1 LIGGAACGHTPRQ
14 GQTLDRRALLLRAF
28 ELIGGERDDTPAA
41 ARSSLVACWPL
52 VTRRWAL
59 ATGFLILVTSFM
71 RSMTGYG
78 RATAVVENFTLTVQV
93 SSVNRK
99 TLDLTIALPEE
110 WESLEP
116 GIAELVRK
124 YASRGKVHVDIELT
138 GAKSSTEV
146 SWDEPA
152 AVAAL
157 ERLREFA
164 LRQGVDFRPSTDLL
178 WQIANSQRRSNEFP
192 TSDAAQAT
200 LSDTVANALSSFAA
214 MRAREGESLLV
225 DFIRR
230 AETLHRHVEAIA
242 QRAPQVPANY
252 REQLMKRL
260 REAGLELDLAD
271 ERVLR
276 EIALFADRC
285 DVSEEIT
292 RLRSHFEQFT
302 ALLKSDAEI
311 GRKAEFILQEI
322 GREVNTIGSKANDVT
337 IARAVI
343 ELKNELER
351 VREQIANVE

>member
-1 LIGGAACGHTPRQ
+1 
-14 GQTLDRRALLLRAF
+14 
-28 ELIGGERDDTPAA
+28 
-41 ARSSLVACWPL
+41 
-52 VTRRWAL
+52 
-59 ATGFLILVTSFM
+59 M

-78 RATAVVENFTLTVQV
+78 RSTSAVENFSLTVQV

-99 TLDLTIALPEE
+99 TLDLTIGLPEE
-110 WESLEP
+110 WESMEP
-116 GIAELVRK
+116 AIGECVRK
-124 YASRGKVHVDIELT
+124 FASRGKVHVDVEVT
-138 GAKSSTEV
+138 GDNSAVKTL
-146 SWDEPA
+146 WDEPA
-152 AVAAL
+152 AAAAL
-157 ERLREFA
+157 QRLQEFA
-164 LRQGVDFRPSTDLL
+164 LQQGIEFAPTADLL

-192 TSDAAQAT
+192 AVDAAQSVV
-200 LSDTVANALSSFAA
+200 LETVTTALRSFAA
-214 MRAREGESLLV
+214 MRAKEGEALLV

-230 AETLHRHVEAIA
+230 SETLHRHVEAIA

-260 REAGLELDLAD
+260 REAGLELNLDD

-285 DVSEEIT
+285 DVTEEIT

-302 ALLKSDAEI
+302 TLLKSDAEI
-311 GRKAEFILQEI
+311 GRKGEFILQEI

-337 IARAVI
+337 IARSVI